1 MISPCAGP
9 RDKECR
15 LYMMTVHPEDKPKAG
30 VTALNGDQDSRDDGS
45 APVSWSN
52 EEDETQGRPQAA
64 DVAFPAVTKRQQ
76 KIKKR
81 HDKRKARAHK
91 DVDAL
96 ADRLTNVAGP
106 VAKTVKAVTRAQDDD
121 MNAVKAPAAPR
132 EDLKKKL
139 RAKLAGHA
147 LDRTQGLEK
156 GLADHGGLKKRTPG
170 SRREMDES

>member
-1 MISPCAGP
+1 MLAMLLVKLFGEPLFAH
-9 RDKECR
+9 R
-15 LYMMTVHPEDKPKAG
+15 
-30 VTALNGDQDSRDDGS
+30 AL
-45 APVSWSN
+45 
-52 EEDETQGRPQAA
+52 
-64 DVAFPAVTKRQQ
+64 AVTKRQQ